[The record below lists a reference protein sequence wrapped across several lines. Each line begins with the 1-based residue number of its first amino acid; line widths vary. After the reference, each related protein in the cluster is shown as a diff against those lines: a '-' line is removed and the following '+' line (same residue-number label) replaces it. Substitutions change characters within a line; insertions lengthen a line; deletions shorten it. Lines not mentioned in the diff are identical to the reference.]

1 LIGECGISKDKACL
15 IAVLELEK
23 INAVI
28 INQIIIQTLTN
39 LNKGEINYKNLKLVI
54 SDGAPYAVKVGKLL
68 KSIF

>member
-1 LIGECGISKDKACL
+1 M

-28 INQIIIQTLTN
+28 INQKIIQTLTD

-54 SDGAPYAVKVGKLL
+54 SDGVKVVKQNHML
-68 KSIF
+68 